1 MLALIAS
8 TASMRHL
15 FVTEGRP
22 GKNRL
27 RKIRIMA
34 ARSSWKGYLK
44 LSLVSVP
51 VKAYTATSSA
61 GSPISLNQ
69 LHDKCNSRIKYQKMC
84 PIHGEVSQDEIV
96 SGYEYSKG
104 QYVVIDPAE
113 IDKLRTE
120 SDKSVNVTA
129 FVRDDAVD
137 PIYLS
142 GRTYYLVPDGPVGQK
157 AYNLIRHAMD
167 EGSLHA
173 VAQIVLS
180 NKEQIVLVRPMDGVL
195 AMSVLEYKSQVKEPS
210 SVEDEIVETELSKP
224 ELDLTKQL
232 IEGMLDEDF
241 DLGQFTDKYTE
252 KLTELIEAKV
262 AGKELVSPPAS
273 QEPGVINL
281 MDALKQ
287 SVQQV
292 KPPKRE
298 AESEKP
304 AKKTAASAKERAAEE
319 KTGGRKKKSG

>member
-1 MLALIAS
+1 
-8 TASMRHL
+8 
-15 FVTEGRP
+15 
-22 GKNRL
+22 
-27 RKIRIMA
+27 MA

-61 GSPISLNQ
+61 SSPISLNQ
-69 LHDKCNSRIKYQKMC
+69 LHEECHSRIKYQKVC
-84 PIHGEVSQDEIV
+84 PIHGEISQDEIV

-129 FVRDDAVD
+129 FVRDDSID

-157 AYNLIRHAMD
+157 AYNLIRHSMAE
-167 EGSLHA
+167 EGLHA
-173 VAQIVLS
+173 VAQVVLS
-180 NKEQIVLVRPMDGVL
+180 NKEQVVLVRPMDGVL

-210 SVEDEIVETELSKP
+210 SVEDEIVETDMSKQ
-224 ELDLTKQL
+224 EIELTKQL
-232 IEGMLDEDF
+232 IEGMLDEEF
-241 DLGQFTDKYTE
+241 DLGQFHDVYTE

-292 KPPKRE
+292 KPPKR
-298 AESEKP
+298 AAASEKP
-304 AKKTAASAKERAAEE
+304 AKKTAASARQRTEV

>member
-1 MLALIAS
+1 
-8 TASMRHL
+8 
-15 FVTEGRP
+15 
-22 GKNRL
+22 
-27 RKIRIMA
+27 MA
-34 ARSSWKGYLK
+34 PRSSWKGYLK

-51 VKAYTATSSA
+51 VKAYTAAGSS

-69 LHDKCNSRIKYQKMC
+69 LHDECNSRIKYQKVC
-84 PIHGEVSQDEIV
+84 PIHGEVTQDQIV

-113 IDKLRTE
+113 LDKLRTE
-120 SDKSVNVTA
+120 SDKSININA
-129 FVRDDAVD
+129 FVRDDTID

-157 AYNLIRHAMD
+157 AYNLISHAMA
-167 EGSLHA
+167 EERLHA
-173 VAQIVLS
+173 VAQVVLS
-180 NKEQIVLVRPMDGVL
+180 NKEQVVLLRPMEGVL

-210 SVEDEIVETELSKP
+210 TVGDEIVATELSQA
-224 ELDLTKQL
+224 EINLTRQL
-232 IEGMLDEDF
+232 IEGMLEEDF
-241 DLGQFTDKYTE
+241 DLGQYRDVYTD

-292 KPPKRE
+292 KPPKR
-298 AESEKP
+298 AAASEKP
-304 AKKTAASAKERAAEE
+304 AKKTAASATQRVAGE
-319 KTGGRKKKSG
+319 KTATRKKKSG

>member
-1 MLALIAS
+1 
-8 TASMRHL
+8 
-15 FVTEGRP
+15 
-22 GKNRL
+22 
-27 RKIRIMA
+27 MA

-51 VKAYTATSSA
+51 VKAYTATSSSS
-61 GSPISLNQ
+61 SPISLNQ
-69 LHDKCNSRIKYQKMC
+69 LHDKCHSRIKYQKVC
-84 PIHGEVSQDEIV
+84 PVHGEVSADEIV

-113 IDKLRTE
+113 LDKLRSE
-120 SDKSVNVTA
+120 SDKSINVNA
-129 FVRDDAVD
+129 FVHADTID

-157 AYNLIRHAMD
+157 AYNLIRHGMAE
-167 EGSLHA
+167 EGLHA

-180 NKEQIVLVRPMDGVL
+180 NKEQVVLLRPLEGVI
-195 AMSVLEYKSQVKEPS
+195 AMAVLEYKSQVKEPS
-210 SVEDEIVETELSKP
+210 SVEDEIIETELSKP
-224 ELDLTKQL
+224 ELELTKQL
-232 IEGMLDEDF
+232 INSMVVEDF
-241 DLGQFTDKYTE
+241 DLGEFRDTYTE

-262 AGKELVSPPAS
+262 AGKELVSPPAT

-292 KPPKRE
+292 KPPKRA
-298 AESEKP
+298 AESDKP
-304 AKKTAASAKERAAEE
+304 ARKTAASAKQRTTGE
-319 KTGGRKKKSG
+319 KAGGRKKKSG

>member
-1 MLALIAS
+1 
-8 TASMRHL
+8 
-15 FVTEGRP
+15 
-22 GKNRL
+22 
-27 RKIRIMA
+27 MA

-69 LHDKCNSRIKYQKMC
+69 LHDKCNSRIKYQKVC

-129 FVRDDAVD
+129 FVRDDAID

-167 EGSLHA
+167 EGGLHA

-210 SVEDEIVETELSKP
+210 SVEDEIVETEMSKP

-292 KPPKRE
+292 KPPKRA

-304 AKKTAASAKERAAEE
+304 AKKTAASAKERTTEE
-319 KTGGRKKKSG
+319 KVGGRKKKSG

>member
-1 MLALIAS
+1 
-8 TASMRHL
+8 
-15 FVTEGRP
+15 
-22 GKNRL
+22 
-27 RKIRIMA
+27 MA

-61 GSPISLNQ
+61 SSPISLNQ
-69 LHDKCNSRIKYQKMC
+69 LHETCNSRIKYQKVC

-120 SDKSVNVTA
+120 NDKSVNVTA
-129 FVRDDAVD
+129 FVRDDAID

-157 AYNLIRHAMD
+157 AYNLIRHAMAE
-167 EGSLHA
+167 EGLHA
-173 VAQIVLS
+173 VAQVVLS
-180 NKEQIVLVRPMDGVL
+180 NKEQVVLVRPMDGVL

-210 SVEDEIVETELSKP
+210 SVEDEIVETELSKM
-224 ELDLTKQL
+224 EVDLTKQL
-232 IEGMLDEDF
+232 IEGMFDEDF
-241 DLGQFTDKYTE
+241 DLGQFHDVYTE

-262 AGKELVSPPAS
+262 AGKELVSPPES

-292 KPPKRE
+292 KPPKRA
-298 AESEKP
+298 AEGEKP
-304 AKKTAASAKERAAEE
+304 AKKTAASAEQRSTEE
-319 KTGGRKKKSG
+319 KTEGRKTKSG

>member
-1 MLALIAS
+1 MLALLARGFCSSRRDVAS
-8 TASMRHL
+8 VLYSVKAP
-15 FVTEGRP
+15 F
-22 GKNRL
+22 
-27 RKIRIMA
+27 MA

-61 GSPISLNQ
+61 SSPISLNQ
-69 LHDKCNSRIKYQKMC
+69 LHEECHSRIKYQKVC

-96 SGYEYSKG
+96 SGYEFSKG

-129 FVRDDAVD
+129 FVRDDTID

-157 AYNLIRHAMD
+157 AYNLIRHSMAE
-167 EGSLHA
+167 EGLHA
-173 VAQIVLS
+173 VAQVVLS
-180 NKEQIVLVRPMDGVL
+180 NKEQVVLVRPMEGVL

-210 SVEDEIVETELSKP
+210 SVEDEVVETDMSKQ
-224 ELDLTKQL
+224 EIDLTRQL
-232 IEGMLDEDF
+232 IESMLDEEF
-241 DLGQFTDKYTE
+241 DLGQFHDVYTE

-273 QEPGVINL
+273 HEPGVINL

-292 KPPKRE
+292 KPPKR
-298 AESEKP
+298 AAASEKP
-304 AKKTAASAKERAAEE
+304 AKKTAASAKQRTTEV

>member
-1 MLALIAS
+1 
-8 TASMRHL
+8 
-15 FVTEGRP
+15 
-22 GKNRL
+22 
-27 RKIRIMA
+27 MA

-61 GSPISLNQ
+61 SSPISLNQ
-69 LHDKCNSRIKYQKMC
+69 LHEKCNSRIKYQKVC
-84 PIHGEVSQDEIV
+84 PIHGEVTQDEIV

-129 FVRDDAVD
+129 FVRDDAID
-137 PIYLS
+137 PIYHS

-157 AYNLIRHAMD
+157 AYNLIAHAMTE
-167 EGSLHA
+167 EGLHA
-173 VAQIVLS
+173 VAQVVLS
-180 NKEQIVLVRPMDGVL
+180 NKEQVVLVRPIDGVL

-210 SVEDEIVETELSKP
+210 SVEDEIIETEMSKP

-232 IEGMLDEDF
+232 IDGMLDEDF
-241 DLGQFTDKYTE
+241 DLGQFHDVYTE
-252 KLTELIEAKV
+252 KLTQLIEAKV

-292 KPPKRE
+292 KPPKRS

-304 AKKTAASAKERAAEE
+304 AKKTAASAKQREERA
-319 KTGGRKKKSG
+319 GGRRKKSG